1 MIRPLQNAFFLKMPQ
16 VKHKPKALGTGLVD
30 LEGKAL
36 IIERD
41 DREHLPQLATIAYI
55 PKEVNGWSYE
65 IPLKQGDQVYTHHF
79 AATDTFKIVI
89 GDETLHWQNY
99 EQLYAIQTEDD
110 VIPLE
115 NYVLIEQLYET
126 EDDIVTPSGIFTK
139 PKAEAVHLTGKV
151 RYVSNAAKDAGL
163 NQGDIVQYLSRAR
176 YPLKMKSGEVL
187 WKTRYQNVNFIV

>member
-1 MIRPLQNAFFLKMPQ
+1 MIIPLQNAFFLSMPEPPVR
-16 VKHKPKALGTGLVD
+16 VKELGTGLVD
-30 LEGKAL
+30 LEGKPL
-36 IIERD
+36 TITRD
-41 DREHLPQLATIAYI
+41 DREYLPQLGTIRYP
-55 PKEVNGWSYE
+55 PKTIKGFDYK
-65 IPLKQGDQVYTHHF
+65 IPLKAGDNVYVHHF
-79 AATDTFKIVI
+79 CRTDTFKIEIANEV
-89 GDETLHWQNY
+89 LFWQNY
-99 EQLYAIQTEDD
+99 NELYAIQTEDD

-151 RYVSNAAKDAGL
+151 RYVSTAAKEAGL
-163 NQGDIVQYLSRAR
+163 SQGDIVQYLSRAR